1 MIDDKTKLEIIIS
14 EYEKSQKHI
23 KEMWLGEGW
32 YKTTP
37 NSFNYFAS
45 GFAAGIE
52 FSKQQIIP
60 KSPQSRPAETRLSN
74 ERDKK

>member
-1 MIDDKTKLEIIIS
+1 MDDKPKLDFIVS
-14 EYEKSQKHI
+14 KYEKAQKNI
-23 KEMWLGEGW
+23 SAMWLGEGW

-45 GFAAGIE
+45 GFEAGME

-60 KSPQSRPAETRLSN
+60 KAPQSRPAETRLSN

>member
-1 MIDDKTKLEIIIS
+1 MIDDKTRLEAIVS

-37 NSFNYFAS
+37 NSFNYFTY
-45 GFAAGIE
+45 GFEAGMK
-52 FSKQQIIP
+52 FYKD
-60 KSPQSRPAETRLSN
+60 TN
-74 ERDKK
+74 EQTH